1 MLMVGLHGLVW
12 ATHRRKSLMT
22 DLQKPLRRKVRP
34 RAMPHGYRPE
44 LVVTLHPGG
53 LVELREVRSRRQP
66 VSLDLATLYV
76 KARIQEAMARRPRGR
91 GRGKA

>member
-1 MLMVGLHGLVW
+1 
-12 ATHRRKSLMT
+12 MT
-22 DLQKPLRRKVRP
+22 ELQKPLRRRVRT

-53 LVELREVRSRRQP
+53 LVELREVRSRQAP
-66 VSLDLATLYV
+66 VELDLATLYV

-91 GRGKA
+91 GKGRR

>member
-1 MLMVGLHGLVW
+1 
-12 ATHRRKSLMT
+12 MT

-34 RAMPHGYRPE
+34 RTMPHGYRPE

-53 LVELREVRSRRQP
+53 MVELREVRSRREP

-76 KARIQEAMARRPRGR
+76 KARIQEAHDQYHAGGGRRR
-91 GRGKA
+91 RGKR